1 MPIRRTYWAIGLV
14 FFMLLVFSH
23 RRGSYANDDDSS
35 GDRSFP
41 PGGSQRQQQRPP
53 PGGGGGDIHK
63 KPPPG
68 PPASEKPYTRD
79 PAVLDNNNNNNPSA
93 TSFKPLT
100 VPNTSNHYDSLI
112 IIPTSW
118 TQFQNRVWV
127 RETLFGIKN
136 NLEPCARYN
145 GNIIYKF
152 YIYGRSTWLKSGI
165 YTAQYM
171 QAQVRSLHG
180 EFMEFDDW
188 HFTNRTVENRH
199 AVWGDALNW
208 AVNTFVPQEKIKVD
222 KVILFDS
229 TSIVNVEKLENLAKQ
244 STSGTS
250 GLLMTWGETP
260 TTPFAALISFPAA
273 TQILKSR
280 VIIEENR
287 AFMDLITAATLY
299 YNSQITVTVKVVQG
313 EAPLWQGDIDQ
324 VPSASAVIG
333 MVHQLEDWIPLAQRI
348 AVQPISPCAVDSTRN
363 KKIAVLT
370 SSYIYADMCMAEA
383 ALPSADNKRIYAEKH
398 GHYFI
403 ARSAEFAQEE
413 YRHRQ
418 RVWGKIGAIQK
429 TLPHYEWLLWM
440 DMDAIVANLD
450 QDVREIIRK
459 AEELNENKQNEVSII
474 VSRPLVDKMLNAG
487 VMLIKNTDW
496 SRRFL
501 NEVQRRKTWY
511 NMRPSYEQ
519 GAIWDVMRDDN
530 WTSGVYLFDRDV
542 HTMNTFPSF
551 YKQGDFIVHFA
562 PAGCPS
568 VPVIQALGNIQSG
581 DSIVGVGVED
591 KKVPPKAKAAVA
603 A

>member
-14 FFMLLVFSH
+14 FFLLFVFSH
-23 RRGSYANDDDSS
+23 RRNNYSNDDNS
-35 GDRSFP
+35 SFP
-41 PGGSQRQQQRPP
+41 PGHSQQQQKPS
-53 PGGGGGDIHK
+53 PGRGGEDLHK

-68 PPASEKPYTRD
+68 PPILEKPYTRD
-79 PAVLDNNNNNNPSA
+79 PAVLDSHSNNPST

-118 TQFQNRVWV
+118 TQLQNRVWV

-136 NLEPCARYN
+136 NLEPCARYD
-145 GNIIYKF
+145 GNVIYKF
-152 YIYGRSTWLKSGI
+152 YIYGQSTWLKQGI

-199 AVWGDALNW
+199 DVWGDALNW

-229 TSIVNVEKLENLAKQ
+229 TSIVNVQKLESLAKQ
-244 STSGTS
+244 ATAGPA

-260 TTPFAALISFPAA
+260 TNPFAALISFPAA
-273 TQILKSR
+273 TQILKNR
-280 VIIEENR
+280 VSIEEVR
-287 AFMDLITAATLY
+287 TFMDLITAASIY
-299 YNSQITVTVKVVQG
+299 YNSQIVETVKVVQG

-324 VPSASAVIG
+324 VPTSAAVIG
-333 MVHQLEDWIPLAQRI
+333 LVHQLEDWSPLAQRI
-348 AVQPISPCAVDSTRN
+348 AVQPISPCAVDPLRN
-363 KKIAVLT
+363 KNIAVLT

-398 GHYFI
+398 GYYFV
-403 ARSAEFAQEE
+403 ARAAEFAQEE
-413 YRHRQ
+413 FRHRQ

-450 QDVREIIRK
+450 QDVRAIIRK

-474 VSRPLVDKMLNAG
+474 VSRPLRDVMLNAG

-496 SRRFL
+496 SRKFL

-511 NMRPSYEQ
+511 NKRPSYEQ
-519 GAIWDVMRDDN
+519 GAIWEVMRDPL

-551 YKQGDFIVHFA
+551 YEQGDFIVHFA
-562 PAGCPS
+562 PAGCPA
-568 VPVIQALGNIQSG
+568 VPVIQALNNIRSG
-581 DSIVGVGVED
+581 DSIVGVGVE
-591 KKVPPKAKAAVA
+591 PPKPKAA
-603 A
+603 

>member
-14 FFMLLVFSH
+14 FFMLLVISH
-23 RRGSYANDDDSS
+23 RRSNYTNDDDN
-35 GDRSFP
+35 SFP
-41 PGGSQRQQQRPP
+41 PERSQQHQKPP
-53 PGGGGGDIHK
+53 PGGGSEDSRK

-68 PPASEKPYTRD
+68 PPVLEKPYIRD
-79 PAVLDNNNNNNPSA
+79 PAVLDHSSNNPST

-118 TQFQNRVWV
+118 TQLQNRVWV

-136 NLEPCARYN
+136 NLEPCARYD
-145 GNIIYKF
+145 GNVIYKF
-152 YIYGRSTWLKSGI
+152 YIYGQSTWLKQGI

-188 HFTNRTVENRH
+188 HFTNRTVKSRH
-199 AVWGDALNW
+199 AVWGEALNW
-208 AVNTFVPQEKIKVD
+208 AVNTFVPQEKITVD

-229 TSIVNVEKLENLAKQ
+229 TSIVNVQKLESLAREA
-244 STSGTS
+244 TAGTA

-260 TTPFAALISFPAA
+260 TNPFAALVSFPAA
-273 TQILKSR
+273 TQILKNR
-280 VIIEENR
+280 VSIEKDGT
-287 AFMDLITAATLY
+287 FMDLITAASIY
-299 YNSQITVTVKVVQG
+299 YNSQIVETVKVLQG

-324 VPSASAVIG
+324 VPTSAAVIG
-333 MVHQLEDWIPLAQRI
+333 LVHQLEDWNPLAQRI
-348 AVQPISPCAVDSTRN
+348 AVQPISPCAVDPLRN
-363 KKIAVLT
+363 KSIAVLT

-398 GHYFI
+398 GYYFV
-403 ARSAEFAQEE
+403 ARAAEFAQEE
-413 YRHRQ
+413 FRHRQ

-459 AEELNENKQNEVSII
+459 AEALNVNKQNEVSII
-474 VSRPLVDKMLNAG
+474 VSRPLKDVMLNAG

-496 SRRFL
+496 SRKFL

-511 NMRPSYEQ
+511 NQRPSYEQ
-519 GAIWDVMRDDN
+519 GAIWEVMQDPL

-551 YKQGDFIVHFA
+551 YEQGDFIVHFA
-562 PAGCPS
+562 PAGCPAVS
-568 VPVIQALGNIQSG
+568 VIQALGNIRSG
-581 DSIVGVGVED
+581 ESIVGVGVE
-591 KKVPPKAKAAVA
+591 PPKPKAA
-603 A
+603 